1 MGWKSKSK
9 VHFSKQMFLSHLF
22 LPFILRYV
30 KIVIAIIF
38 HIYFQFFIFE
48 CYNVLINLVLE
59 IIKHTER
66 KKKWSK
72 CYLTTSNILKKLVW
86 LLSFWIEYGNN
97 CQLLF
102 FPESKFNA
110 YLCNL
115 RWHHNRFQTLRRCYR
130 GIFNFRHWKFGKL
143 MSWVLLT
150 SMPIFRLVEFVE
162 LQN

>member
-66 KKKWSK
+66 KKND
-72 CYLTTSNILKKLVW
+72 LNV
-86 LLSFWIEYGNN
+86 
-97 CQLLF
+97 
-102 FPESKFNA
+102 
-110 YLCNL
+110 
-115 RWHHNRFQTLRRCYR
+115 TL
-130 GIFNFRHWKFGKL
+130 
-143 MSWVLLT
+143 
-150 SMPIFRLVEFVE
+150 P
-162 LQN
+162 LQIS